1 MEIDLCKTRI
11 IRRSGLAMLLML
23 IKESG
28 QSSDDIALVNC
39 QPEIR
44 SQLASC
50 RFSGRF
56 QFQ

>member
-1 MEIDLCKTRI
+1 
-11 IRRSGLAMLLML
+11 MLLML